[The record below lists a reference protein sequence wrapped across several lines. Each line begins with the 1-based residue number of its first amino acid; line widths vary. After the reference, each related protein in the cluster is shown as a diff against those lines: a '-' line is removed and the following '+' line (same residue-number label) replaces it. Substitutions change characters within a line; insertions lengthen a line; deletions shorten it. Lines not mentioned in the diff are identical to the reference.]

1 MVALS
6 VVRIYMNTKLEWH
19 SLRLRLEALKE
30 TVAEEIRSYPL
41 PIAACDTH
49 FNRLL
54 ELRSL
59 LPKDLA
65 RLNLAENDQS
75 ISIED
80 FIRSLPCEAALS
92 EFLPES

>member
-59 LPKDLA
+59 LPKDLEQTP
-65 RLNLAENDQS
+65 LKFGHIQHG
-75 ISIED
+75 
-80 FIRSLPCEAALS
+80 
-92 EFLPES
+92 